1 MQEILKDRFTSY
13 NSSYKNLLSIF
24 DFKFYVETQK
34 ETKKIIKT
42 YTEEEALEEGINK
55 AIESIEVKLGEFDEI
70 IDQKV
75 LKKTVNDST
84 MDIEV
89 FIIVKEL
96 ISTQKEIT
104 IENIEEGIE

>member
-1 MQEILKDRFTSY
+1 M
-13 NSSYKNLLSIF
+13 
-24 DFKFYVETQK
+24 
-34 ETKKIIKT
+34 
-42 YTEEEALEEGINK
+42 
-55 AIESIEVKLGEFDEI
+55 KLGEFDEI